1 MSEVDIFSERIK
13 EALVRCSIR
22 LDYIIF
28 PINVYDMFE
37 ALQEAGYEITAPP
50 LPPKSPN
57 ASINVAFSG
66 PFAMKNGN
74 TFDGNTDRAF
84 FGVTGKTFE
93 SSYESLNDFIRIIN
107 EKLGVN
113 LSENISFQ
121 EIISSFSCSSE
132 KNPIE
137 NISKVFEDCKMILKL
152 NSILKDEVSLYTLKI
167 VPRGFTPNQK
177 NWFEITIEPDN
188 ISPSRFNIRV
198 VFRNED
204 ASVFKEF
211 GENMISYLANIV
223 QEIES

>member
-1 MSEVDIFSERIK
+1 MSEMEIFSERLK
-13 EALVRCSIR
+13 EVSVRCSIR

-28 PINVYDMFE
+28 PIDVYEMFQ
-37 ALQEAGYEITAPP
+37 ALKEAGYEITAPP
-50 LPPKSPN
+50 LPSKSPN
-57 ASINVAFSG
+57 VSLKFAFSG
-66 PFAMKNGN
+66 PFAKKNGN

-84 FGVTGKTFE
+84 FGVAGKTFE

-137 NISKVFEDCKMILKL
+137 NLSKVFDDCKMIPKL
-152 NSILKDEVSLYTLKI
+152 NSILQDEVSLSTLKI
-167 VPRGFTPNQK
+167 VPRGFTPHQK
-177 NWFEITIEPDN
+177 NWFEITIQPDN
-188 ISPSRFNIRV
+188 INPSRYKIGII
-198 VFRNED
+198 FRNED
-204 ASVFKEF
+204 TSIFEEF
-211 GENMISYLANIV
+211 GRNMINYLTNII